1 MQFHKAAARKSTSRK
16 STRKN
21 TRTPRKKAAPKK
33 QSSPFLFFFSG
44 IALTLVGLG
53 VWAYMKKPE
62 LIKELIPTKTQ
73 TEQAANTNTPEK
85 PVQKPAQAVTK
96 NNDGEQLDY
105 HQMLTNRELEVEKDP
120 TVAAS
125 TSKRYVMQCGASKV
139 LAQAESMKAQIAFIG
154 LQAEVAEK
162 DGWYR
167 VRLGPYSSKRA
178 AESDRHK
185 LQNNDFNEC
194 RIW

>member
-1 MQFHKAAARKSTSRK
+1 MQLHKIATRKTNSR
-16 STRKN
+16 RKN
-21 TRTPRKKAAPKK
+21 TRTPRKKAAAKK
-33 QSSPFLFFFSG
+33 QSSPILFFFSG
-44 IALTLVGLG
+44 ILLTLLG
-53 VWAYMKKPE
+53 VVTWLYFSKPDV
-62 LIKELIPTKTQ
+62 LKELIPSK
-73 TEQAANTNTPEK
+73 EPKE
-85 PVQKPAQAVTK
+85 VV
-96 NNDGEQLDY
+96 NNDGKSSGKKPNEPAKNDDEKLDY
-105 HQMLTNRELEVEKDP
+105 HQMLTNKELEVEKDP

-139 LAQAESMKAQIAFIG
+139 KEKAESLKAQIAFIG
-154 LQAEVAEK
+154 LQADVSEK

-185 LQNNDFNEC
+185 LQRNDFDGC